1 MKVTMT
7 KYGDRWDLLAYDLLG
22 DAALVKEL
30 MAANPELVSVFDD
43 YLPEGVE
50 VVIPVVYA
58 DSEQIT
64 KVKVPMFKIGK
75 GG

>member
-1 MKVTMT
+1 MKVTVT

-30 MAANPELVSVFDD
+30 MAANPEVVNIHDD

-50 VVIPVVYA
+50 IIVPTVYVE
-58 DSEQIT
+58 SEQIT
-64 KVKVPMFKIGK
+64 KVKAPWKE
-75 GG
+75 

>member
-30 MAANPELVSVFDD
+30 MAVNPEVVSIHED
-43 YLPEGVE
+43 YLPEGIEIVVPTVYVE
-50 VVIPVVYA
+50 
-58 DSEQIT
+58 SEQIT
-64 KVKVPMFKIGK
+64 KVKAPWKE
-75 GG
+75 

>member
-30 MAANPELVSVFDD
+30 MAANPELVSVYDD

-50 VVIPVVYA
+50 IVIPTVYA
-58 DSEQIT
+58 ESEQIT
-64 KVKVPMFKIGK
+64 KVKAPWK
-75 GG
+75 G